1 MRILIAEDDMASRR
15 FLMKFLKD
23 YGDCDI
29 TVDGAEALEAFLLSH
44 RENSPYDLVCLDI
57 MMPKLDGVKVLKA
70 IREIENDKKIETDKK
85 AKIIMITALSDS
97 GNVYG
102 AFDIGCEGYAV
113 KPINIDKLIEVLSK
127 LGFTKKEKPELEKQ

>member
-44 RENSPYDLVCLDI
+44 REGAPYDLVCLDI
-57 MMPKLDGVKVLKA
+57 MMPKLDGMKVLKA
-70 IREIENDKKIETDKK
+70 IREIENDKKISATDKT
-85 AKIIMITALSDS
+85 KIIMITALNDS
-97 GNVYG
+97 GNVYN

-113 KPINIDKLIEVLSK
+113 KPINVDKLTEVLGK
-127 LGFTKKEKPELEKQ
+127 LGFQRVEEIQ

>member
-23 YGDCDI
+23 YGECDI

-44 RENSPYDLVCLDI
+44 RENNPYQLVCLDI
-57 MMPKLDGVKVLKA
+57 MMPKLDGMKVLKA
-70 IREIENDKKIETDKK
+70 VREIENDKKIPPEKK
-85 AKIIMITALSDS
+85 TKIIMITALNDS
-97 GNVYG
+97 GNVYN

-113 KPINIDKLIEVLSK
+113 KPINVDKLVEVLGK
-127 LGFTKKEKPELEKQ
+127 LGFERPAESQEIDA